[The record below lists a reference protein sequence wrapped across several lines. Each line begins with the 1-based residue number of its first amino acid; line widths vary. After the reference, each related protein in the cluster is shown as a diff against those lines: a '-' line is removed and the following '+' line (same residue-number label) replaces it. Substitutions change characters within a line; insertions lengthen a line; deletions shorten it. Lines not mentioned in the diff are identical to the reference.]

1 MIKVL
6 LSGFLVGFV
15 SLVSSCGTGAE
26 QANSKSQ
33 SPVQGGTKQQVISA
47 AARDY
52 SDTLITNDG
61 EVYKSVKIKEITP
74 AGIKITH
81 SSGVSGI
88 PYEKLS
94 KELQNELGGFNSKE
108 AEKYREKVRV
118 QQAKIA
124 DAFEARQ
131 FKNDKLKRDRDAKLL
146 AASKN
151 RRFYLSSDEYRRRA
165 AASAKAAARTRVLLE
180 RTPSIPRL
188 TALQRGEMIE
198 RQRQQESLLR
208 AMGNPLQNDI
218 DGLNKRLDDMEFER
232 KQREFNDS
240 VRRNAEAAQR
250 QQEEDARA
258 LEESLQ
264 RIRSNTSAGE

>member
-151 RRFYLSSDEYRRRA
+151 RRFNFSSDEYRRRA

-180 RTPSIPRL
+180 RTPSTPRL
-188 TALQRGEMIE
+188 TDLQRGEMIE
-198 RQRQQESLLR
+198 RQRQQEQMR
-208 AMGNPLQNDI
+208 RIIGNPLDLDTLDMNR
-218 DGLNKRLDDMEFER
+218 RL
-232 KQREFNDS
+232 KQLELDNQLRE
-240 VRRNAEAAQR
+240 
-250 QQEEDARA
+250 QEERARQ
-258 LEESLQ
+258 LHDNLKM
-264 RIRSNTSAGE
+264 R

>member
-1 MIKVL
+1 MIKLL

-15 SLVSSCGTGAE
+15 GLVSSCGTGAE
-26 QANSKSQ
+26 QANSKAP

-47 AARDY
+47 AAPGN

-81 SSGVSGI
+81 SSGISGI
-88 PYEKLS
+88 PYEKLP
-94 KELQNELGGFNSKE
+94 KELQNELGGFNSKK
-108 AEKYREKVRV
+108 AEKHRKKIAD

-124 DAFEARQ
+124 DVFEARQ
-131 FKNDKLKRDRDAKLL
+131 IQNDKLERDREAEIKRSYEAKLERYRKAKL
-146 AASKN
+146 ERERHAQLVAAKN
-151 RRFYLSSDEYRRRA
+151 RRFGINKAPTRRSS
-165 AASAKAAARTRVLLE
+165 AASSNS
-180 RTPSIPRL
+180 SIPRL

-198 RQRQQESLLR
+198 RQRLQDLARR

-250 QQEEDARA
+250 QQEED
-258 LEESLQ
+258 
-264 RIRSNTSAGE
+264 